1 MPIYTGTGTPGDP
14 DFQMEEFEGFFTNPD
29 NPDEWSSEPYP
40 LQKKAIRRAEILYE
54 YMSDNQCTFKE
65 VYEQVKSK
73 TCTLSKSM
81 RDYVV
86 ETMELK
92 F

>member
-1 MPIYTGTGTPGDP
+1 MPIYTGQGKPGDP
-14 DFQMEEFEGFFTNPD
+14 DFHMEEFEGVYTNPD
-29 NPDEWSSEPYP
+29 NPDEWSNKPYP
-40 LQKKAIRRAEILYE
+40 SQKKALRKAEILNG
-54 YMSDNQCTFKE
+54 YMRDNRCTFEE
-65 VYEQVKSK
+65 VYEQIQSK
-73 TCTLSKSM
+73 TCGLSKSM